1 MLREVSWY
9 RRKLLWSDIYRVRT
23 MFTLRWSYS
32 GWTRH
37 LSVTEMIPK
46 IGRKQFFV
54 SNVSFSEARTE
65 REKAEIP
72 LLQNLHNDV
81 PTKVFN
87 QEEKV
92 RTVPL
97 NRRQMNSFLNLLE
110 TKTEWN
116 DISKRVDLI
125 SRALFP
131 VLFFVFNILYWSRF
145 GQQNVLF

>member
-1 MLREVSWY
+1 
-9 RRKLLWSDIYRVRT
+9 
-23 MFTLRWSYS
+23 
-32 GWTRH
+32 
-37 LSVTEMIPK
+37 MIPK